1 MNSPNLAEY
10 SPPPPP
16 FHRKYNCLYSC
27 NIKSFLIIYSRNC
40 PKGFYGDNCGRR
52 CPYPNY
58 GRYCSLICDCT
69 EQNCHHANGC
79 PRLGTCINYWWEQ
92 MLLICSSMCTYV
104 DEIFLKVKTMHIIF
118 GCNTANDI
126 LNMNSVSPSIK

>member
-1 MNSPNLAEY
+1 MK
-10 SPPPPP
+10 
-16 FHRKYNCLYSC
+16 F
-27 NIKSFLIIYSRNC
+27 YSRNC

-58 GRYCSLICDCT
+58 GQYCSLICDCT

-104 DEIFLKVKTMHIIF
+104 DEYFKKSKQCISSLVVTQLMTYKIWILFRRQLNNFIISLFYYFDFWNIFHSTVPIRTNLT
-118 GCNTANDI
+118 
-126 LNMNSVSPSIK
+126 PE